1 MTTLSRTRRL
11 ATLASASILVASAA
25 VFGALPAHAAPGGT
39 SGPPTADKVAYAS
52 LGDSYAAGVGGG
64 EYLNECLLSP
74 NGYAAQL
81 AGDPGQ
87 VHVALNGCVGAT
99 VDAVVASQLSS
110 LDHRTK
116 FVSLTVGANDLGLA
130 QVTAICLDPLAVEG
144 ACAAAVM
151 AAQANLPVMAA
162 DLSVALATI
171 RAQAPKAT
179 VAVTGYPLLLDP
191 LVFPDAAAIVNAGVV
206 ALNEV
211 IEGVV
216 TAAGPGF
223 QYVDVTDAFLDHGIG
238 SSDPWIIAPPALD
251 AFHPNVAGYTAYAD
265 AIRALR

>member
-11 ATLASASILVASAA
+11 TTLASASILVASAA
-25 VFGALPAHAAPGGT
+25 VFGAFPAHAAPGGT

-64 EYLNECLLSP
+64 EYLNDCLLSP

-81 AGDPGQ
+81 ASDPGQ

-99 VDAVVASQLSS
+99 VDDVASQLSGI
-110 LDHRTK
+110 DQRTR
-116 FVSLTVGANDLGLA
+116 FVTLTVGANDLGLA
-130 QVTAICLDPLAVEG
+130 TVTAICLAGTAED
-144 ACAAAVM
+144 CAAAIA
-151 AAQANLPVMAA
+151 AAQANLPVMGS
-162 DLSVALATI
+162 DLALALATI

-179 VAVTGYPLLLDP
+179 VVVTGYPLLLDP
-191 LVFPDAAAIVNAGVV
+191 FVFPEAAAIVNTGVV
-206 ALNEV
+206 ALNQV

-223 QYVDVTDAFLDHGIG
+223 QYVDVTDDFASHGIG
-238 SSDPWIIAPPALD
+238 SSDPWIIAPPALE
-251 AFHPNVAGYTAYAD
+251 AFHPNPAGYVAYAD
-265 AIRALR
+265 AIRAVR

>member
-39 SGPPTADKVAYAS
+39 SGPPAADKVAYAS

-64 EYLNECLLSP
+64 EYLNQCLLSP

-81 AGDPGQ
+81 ASDPGQ

-99 VDAVVASQLSS
+99 VDVVVASQLSG

-116 FVSLTVGANDLGLA
+116 FVTLTVGANDLGLA
-130 QVTAICLDPLAVEG
+130 EVTATCLDPFAEAG
-144 ACAAAVM
+144 ACVDAVL
-151 AAQANLPVMAA
+151 AAQANLPVMGA
-162 DLSVALATI
+162 DLAVALATI
-171 RAQAPKAT
+171 RAQSPKAT

-191 LVFPDAAAIVNAGVV
+191 IVQQAPLVNQGVV

-211 IEGVV
+211 ILGVV
-216 TAAGPGF
+216 AASGPGF
-223 QYVDVTDAFLDHGIG
+223 VYVDVTDDFASHGIG
-238 SSDPWIIAPPALD
+238 SSDPWIIAPPALE
-251 AFHPNVAGYTAYAD
+251 AFHPNPAGYVAYAD
-265 AIRALR
+265 AIRDVR

>member
-11 ATLASASILVASAA
+11 TTLASASILVASAA

-39 SGPPTADKVAYAS
+39 SGPPAADKVAYAS

-64 EYLNECLLSP
+64 DNVLPCLLSP

-81 AGDPGQ
+81 ASDPGE

-99 VDAVVASQLSS
+99 VDAVVATQLSG

-116 FVSLTVGANDLGLA
+116 FVTLTVGANDLGLA
-130 QVTAICLDPLAVEG
+130 TVTSICLTQGPE
-144 ACAAAVM
+144 ACAAAV
-151 AAQANLPVMAA
+151 AGAEANLPVMAG
-162 DLSVALATI
+162 DLAVALATI

-179 VAVTGYPLLLDP
+179 IAVTGYPLLLDP
-191 LVFPDAAAIVNAGVV
+191 IVPQAPFVNQGVM

-211 IEGVV
+211 IDGVV
-216 TAAGPGF
+216 TASGPGF
-223 QYVDVTDAFLDHGIG
+223 VYVDVTDEFLDHGIG
-238 SSDPWIIAPPALD
+238 SADPWIVAPPEPD
-251 AFHPNVAGYTAYAD
+251 AFHPNPAGYAAYAD
-265 AIRALR
+265 AIRAVR